1 MLISFLKV
9 LTFLRPVKIFFGVL
23 VQQLANHLK
32 GKEVVLEAEHNLT
45 RSLTTVYGESLVM
58 GKQYMFL
65 RPGSKLATIPTGRS
79 ARKHP
84 QSVYARCV
92 LIPKSSIHVESR
104 RKLEQGDHYT
114 YIVFLKR

>member
-9 LTFLRPVKIFFGVL
+9 LTFLRPAKNFFAIL

-32 GKEVVLEAEHNLT
+32 GKEVVLEAEQLT

-65 RPGSKLATIPTGRS
+65 RPGSKLTLFLPGDQLGSTLNLFMPVVSSYPSHLYKWNLVGSLSKVSTI
-79 ARKHP
+79 
-84 QSVYARCV
+84 
-92 LIPKSSIHVESR
+92 
-104 RKLEQGDHYT
+104 YT
-114 YIVFLKR
+114 YSTNA